1 MELKGKLKVIN
12 DVVQVSEKFKRRDV
26 VITTDDKYPQDVLVQ
41 FSQDNVLLVDEF
53 VLEDEVTIGYNIRGR
68 EWVNPKTGEVKYF
81 NTIEGWRIVGNS
93 IF

>member
-12 DVVQVSEKFKRRDV
+12 DVVQVSDKFKRRDV

-41 FSQDNVLLVDEF
+41 FSQDNVFLVDEF